1 MSPQSPSPDA
11 GPDLV
16 LFDAGG
22 TLVLFN
28 PDRFN
33 RFLADWELAA
43 VQPGRLVDA
52 HFRAMSDY
60 ADRLEA
66 GESSEFR
73 WWVHR
78 FFELVGVSLNAE
90 MADAFGGGRHMWNHP
105 IPGARETVLGLRA
118 GGYRVAVVS
127 NSDGTVA
134 EELDLAGFGGL
145 FETVIDSTTVGI
157 SKPDPA
163 IFHLALGE
171 LGVSPDRAWYVGDS
185 HYHDIGGARAAGL
198 AGAVLIDPLGLGPPD
213 QRSVRR
219 IAELSRLLPTR
230 LPPAEAG

>member
-1 MSPQSPSPDA
+1 
-11 GPDLV
+11 
-16 LFDAGG
+16 
-22 TLVLFN
+22 
-28 PDRFN
+28 
-33 RFLADWELAA
+33 
-43 VQPGRLVDA
+43 
-52 HFRAMSDY
+52 
-60 ADRLEA
+60 
-66 GESSEFR
+66 
-73 WWVHR
+73 
-78 FFELVGVSLNAE
+78 
-90 MADAFGGGRHMWNHP
+90 MWNHP

-157 SKPDPA
+157 SKPDPG
-163 IFHLALGE
+163 IFDLALGE
-171 LGVSPDRAWYVGDS
+171 LAVSPDRAWYVGDS

-230 LPPAEAG
+230 LPPAEADSPKPGFAIATESNPLAMSHTARTISCKAIGTYRTVDNVEFGSPVHRSERLATTNRGDAMRPQSDSHRGTILD